1 MDLLSAYEVFRDNFN
16 HLVRKNVSARLC
28 MDYRDLM
35 FNLRQH
41 FSTEPSLKLSYIAD
55 ALADRGCLLD
65 NPKDRNPYEGM
76 YHLSLTNI
84 TEGYVFLKYKN
95 KMFQLVL
102 HFDGFT
108 PSASVD
114 FTDKNRVFSVV
125 LNYIEEMEGLY
136 SAIPIASVNNAQQ
149 FDALLAFLE
158 VLGTDWLNVKT
169 RYHFVQVYPELTNY
183 KLYILSATSRL
194 TPYPTIFV

>member
-28 MDYRDLM
+28 MDYRDLI

-41 FSTEPSLKLSYIAD
+41 FSNESSLKLGYIID
-55 ALADRGCLLD
+55 ALANRGCLLD

-76 YHLSLTNI
+76 YYTSLMNV

-102 HFDGFT
+102 HYDDTLGK
-108 PSASVD
+108 SAD
-114 FTDKNRVFSVV
+114 FNDKNRVFSVV
-125 LNYIEEMEGLY
+125 LNYIEEMDGLY
-136 SAIPIASVNNAQQ
+136 SAIPIASVNNTQQ